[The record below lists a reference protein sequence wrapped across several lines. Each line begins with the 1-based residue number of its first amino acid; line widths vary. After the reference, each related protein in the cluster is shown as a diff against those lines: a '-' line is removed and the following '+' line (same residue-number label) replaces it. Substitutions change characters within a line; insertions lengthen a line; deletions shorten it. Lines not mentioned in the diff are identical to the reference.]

1 MAAPT
6 TSMIRWSPWETSLP
20 QLPIAAFFFII
31 ILLFV
36 LKKFIVGD
44 ALDYQK
50 NPAKFLLHKS
60 CSSGSS
66 IFDINLAGRNM
77 TVMTGTC
84 HDDACASSKS
94 SCPHRELLKQA
105 MTLPERILSARDAV
119 ADVGFLYTLGA
130 NNVYRGTDFHK
141 RCIKDYMNEN
151 GDFNGGLLNALRES
165 YRVVIEAERF
175 KQQQAGD
182 NSISVDDLLNLV
194 RLATLRA
201 IVVEL
206 LGGSFLRCSICTN
219 NFLDEFMILQDSI
232 EAATAAAAV
241 LPAWISVPLIL
252 KPVERRRKKL
262 QKDIQERIRWA
273 WQQDYGEIG
282 PWLLKFRQQ
291 CDDGSLTLE
300 VASEFVVGLLFAAA
314 KNPAIASAQTL
325 LFLILLGTDEHKS
338 KVQTEAEQLAISSH
352 SSSQPKRDT
361 STMPMSALRQSCYE
375 TLRLTS
381 HSIGA
386 LRKVKEEVVLGS
398 GTSHAYK
405 LCPRQVVAVS
415 HIVPSL
421 DQRLWGKD
429 ADKYIPSREE
439 WTVERARPDEYKF
452 STFSQGHHRCPG
464 QSLALQIMELTISI
478 LLVDYEVTLQQKK
491 EMVPGVCFERATI
504 AQRKGNVP
512 IYIRS
517 R

>member
-6 TSMIRWSPWETSLP
+6 TSMIR
-20 QLPIAAFFFII
+20 
-31 ILLFV
+31 
-36 LKKFIVGD
+36 D

-84 HDDACASSKS
+84 HDDTCASSKS

-201 IVVEL
+201 IV
-206 LGGSFLRCSICTN
+206 
-219 NFLDEFMILQDSI
+219 DSI

-252 KPVERRRKKL
+252 KP
-262 QKDIQERIRWA
+262 
-273 WQQDYGEIG
+273 QDYGEIG